1 MFLQEKLQKTLETGT
16 YQTVESVVVVAAQWI
31 KLGVEAVGALVITF
45 GVILSVYQLIKHF
58 KDEQPE
64 NFNRVRLT
72 LGKYLTLAL
81 EFQVGADI
89 LSTAIAPSWEQI
101 GKLAAVAA
109 IRTLLNYFLTKE
121 LVEEQKREQ
130 NSGQIKN
137 SADFDKN
144 ASSENQILT

>member
-1 MFLQEKLQKTLETGT
+1 MFLQENLQIPAETGA
-16 YQTVESVVVVAAQWI
+16 YQTVETAIVAAAQWL
-31 KLGVEAVGALVITF
+31 KLGVEAVGALVIAV
-45 GVILSVYQLIKHF
+45 GVVLAIYQLIAHF
-58 KDEQPE
+58 KDEQPG

-89 LSTAIAPSWEQI
+89 LSTAIAPSWGQI

-109 IRTLLNYFLTKE
+109 IRTLLNYFLTRE

-130 NSGQIKN
+130 QSETGKN
-137 SADFDKN
+137 
-144 ASSENQILT
+144 EV

>member
-1 MFLQEKLQKTLETGT
+1 MFLQENLKNTAETGAF
-16 YQTVESVVVVAAQWI
+16 QTAESAIVAAAQWL
-31 KLGVEAVGALVITF
+31 KLGVEAVGALVIAA
-45 GVILSVYQLIKHF
+45 GVVIAIYQLAAHF
-58 KDEQPE
+58 SDEQPS

-130 NSGQIKN
+130 PSEI
-137 SADFDKN
+137 DKN
-144 ASSENQILT
+144 EI

>member
-1 MFLQEKLQKTLETGT
+1 MYWQENLQKTVETGA
-16 YQTVESVVVVAAQWI
+16 YQTVESFVVAAAQWI
-31 KLGVEAVGALVITF
+31 KLGVEAIGALVITL
-45 GVILSVYQLIKHF
+45 GVIFSIYQLVSHF

-101 GKLAAVAA
+101 GKLAAVAT

-121 LVEEQKREQ
+121 LAEEQKREQ
-130 NSGQIKN
+130 Q
-137 SADFDKN
+137 
-144 ASSENQILT
+144 SEINQTNK

>member
-1 MFLQEKLQKTLETGT
+1 MFLQENLQTAAETGAF
-16 YQTVESVVVVAAQWI
+16 QTVESAIAIAAQWL
-31 KLGVEAVGALVITF
+31 KLGVEAVGALVIAV
-45 GVILSVYQLIKHF
+45 GVMSAIYQFIAHF
-58 KDEQPE
+58 SDEQPS

-121 LVEEQKREQ
+121 LTEEQKREQ
-130 NSGQIKN
+130 QSAAIK
-137 SADFDKN
+137 
-144 ASSENQILT
+144 SEG

>member
-1 MFLQEKLQKTLETGT
+1 MLLQETLQISGETGAF
-16 YQTVESVVVVAAQWI
+16 QTVETTIVAAAQWL
-31 KLGVEAVGALVITF
+31 KLGIETVGALVIGI
-45 GVILSVYQLIKHF
+45 GVALAIYQLVAHF
-58 KDEQPE
+58 RDEQPG

-130 NSGQIKN
+130 QPEI
-137 SADFDKN
+137 DKN
-144 ASSENQILT
+144 ET